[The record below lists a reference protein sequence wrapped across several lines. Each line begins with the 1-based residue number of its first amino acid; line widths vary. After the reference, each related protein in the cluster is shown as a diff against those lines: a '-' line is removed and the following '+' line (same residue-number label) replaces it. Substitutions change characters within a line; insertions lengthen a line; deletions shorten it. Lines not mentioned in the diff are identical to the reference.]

1 MNTYNQVLNNLEKLS
16 LNNFHDNLE
25 YYVNEVNDKKKDF
38 IDTLLEI
45 TKNEIE
51 AKDIRGISIMTKV
64 AAFPFNKTFEDFDF
78 TFQPSINKEK
88 MLDFKHLRFIENKE
102 NILFVGSPGVGK
114 THLAVSIGMEATKKK
129 LSTYYINCNNLI
141 DILKKA
147 KHENRLAD
155 KLKLYTKYAIL
166 IIDEVGYLSIDIEG
180 ANLLFQLIN
189 NRYEKH
195 STIITTNINFNKWG
209 DMLGDNMIANAI
221 LDRLVH
227 HSHIFNI
234 TGNSYRI
241 KDKLDSLQDEDI
253 T

>member
-88 MLDFKHLRFIENKE
+88 MLDFKHLRFIEN
-102 NILFVGSPGVGK
+102 N
-114 THLAVSIGMEATKKK
+114 
-129 LSTYYINCNNLI
+129 
-141 DILKKA
+141 
-147 KHENRLAD
+147 ENRLAD